1 MLDMRT
7 ILVTL
12 IATSLVACAPT
23 RELPDQV
30 VISVIGTNDVHGE
43 LMPRADHGGI
53 AVFSG
58 YVANI
63 REARSND
70 GDLLLVDAGDMWQGT
85 LESNLNEGLSVV
97 EAYNAM
103 GYSAAAIGNHE
114 FDFGPVG
121 PRPIP
126 RNEADNPRGALQAG
140 ASKAEFPLL
149 AANLVDSSTGEVV
162 EWDNVQSATLV
173 EKAGVVIGIVGVL
186 TEATPS
192 TTIAAN
198 VRGLEI
204 APLAETIEKHATR
217 LRQHGAS
224 LVIVVAHAGS
234 RCAVFDDPS
243 DTSSCDM
250 DREIMR
256 VAQALP
262 AGLVDHI
269 VAGHEHQ
276 GIAHVVNGIAVTA
289 AYSNGRAFSRVDFT
303 VDRATETVVGR
314 RIYPPQ
320 PIREGAMYEGRPVA
334 PSRAVAAIVDRAA
347 RAAAEVKSQRLG
359 AIVETA
365 LLHRDRPESPLGN
378 LFTDAVLQMT
388 DADIAIHNVW
398 GGIRAEMPE
407 GEVTYGD
414 VYRMMPFDNRIAIIE
429 LSGAD
434 LRRVIARQ
442 AHNRDRAAGFSG
454 MRVFVSCEE
463 RGMVLRMLRDDG
475 TEIEDN
481 DRVRVVANDFLLL
494 GGDGILTPVMPDEG
508 FDISYSSPLLRD
520 TLADWFRQQQTALDN
535 RRWNLPDEI
544 PESCQLNGT

>member
-63 REARSND
+63 REARSDD

-234 RCAVFDDPS
+234 RCAVFDDPF

-256 VAQALP
+256 VG
-262 AGLVDHI
+262 AGT
-269 VAGHEHQ
+269 AGRTRRSHRRRPRAPGNRPCCQRYCRHGCLLERPRVQPGRFH
-276 GIAHVVNGIAVTA
+276 GRSSHGNGRRASHLSTA
-289 AYSNGRAFSRVDFT
+289 AHPGRERCTKVARSLR
-303 VDRATETVVGR
+303 RA
-314 RIYPPQ
+314 PLPQ
-320 PIREGAMYEGRPVA
+320 SSIGQRERP
-334 PSRAVAAIVDRAA
+334 
-347 RAAAEVKSQRLG
+347 AEVKSQRLG

-442 AHNRDRAAGFSG
+442 AHNRDRAAG
-454 MRVFVSCEE
+454 VFGYA
-463 RGMVLRMLRDDG
+463 R
-475 TEIEDN
+475 
-481 DRVRVVANDFLLL
+481 
-494 GGDGILTPVMPDEG
+494 
-508 FDISYSSPLLRD
+508 
-520 TLADWFRQQQTALDN
+520 FRQLRRARHGTAN
-535 RRWNLPDEI
+535 AA
-544 PESCQLNGT
+544 